1 VTSHGWRVRALLLL
15 YSNANIAGCAIA
27 LCGPALLF
35 SGVIERGWLLITL
48 GLYVAGFLLAR
59 RPPELERQIEQ
70 SLTVEET
77 LEHFDR
83 LVQRAQP
90 HLTGPM
96 RDHLKSVRESVAQV
110 LPRLL
115 VAAPLSPELFT
126 VRQTVLRYV
135 PETLAGYVALPPAF
149 RVTHV
154 LQDGKTAREL
164 LSEQLALLDDQLRQV
179 ADNVAR
185 SDARAL
191 IENGRFLEQRFRG
204 EDFLL

>member
-1 VTSHGWRVRALLLL
+1 MTSGSWRVRALLLL
-15 YSNANIAGCAIA
+15 YSNANIAGCALA

-35 SGVIERGWLLITL
+35 IGLIERGWLLITL
-48 GLYVAGFLLAR
+48 GLYLAGFVLAR
-59 RPPELERQIEQ
+59 RPPELEREIEQ
-70 SLTVEET
+70 TLTVEQT
-77 LEHFDR
+77 LVHFDQ

-90 HLTGPM
+90 HLTGAM

-115 VAAPLSPELFT
+115 VTQPLSPELFT

-135 PETLAGYVALPPAF
+135 PDTLAGYVALPPAF

-164 LSEQLALLDDQLRQV
+164 LSEQLALLADQLKQV
-179 ADNVAR
+179 ADNLAR

-191 IENGRFLEQRFRG
+191 IENGRFLQQRFRS
-204 EDFLL
+204 EDFLI